1 MIDINELKCDIL
13 DQDSLTVYVPKDDI
27 IDLITRLQEA
37 EKDAERYRFMR
48 GCSTVQSKSFI
59 DPRGGWI
66 YGFGVLDGKI
76 DNAKKDIDD
85 E

>member
-1 MIDINELKCDIL
+1 MIDLDKYDELYINNYFCR
-13 DQDSLTVYVPKDDI
+13 S
-27 IDLITRLQEA
+27 DLENLVNRTREA

-48 GCSTVQSKSFI
+48 GCSTEQSKSFI
-59 DPRGGWI
+59 DPQGGWI

-76 DNAKKDIDD
+76 DQAMESNKD